1 MSKNVKTFI
10 VFLISFAAWFGLA
23 VITKGFGALPT
34 SSHFIIMIRILSLPT
49 IISIIYYVN
58 AVHSENTY
66 DESTGSAIRSM
77 GLLNFIKMYLGI
89 IKMEELTESEAIMIL
104 CGNMNIENWK
114 ELSKSDLEDHFST
127 LFKHDGLIMNNPVYC
142 KHLDKYD
149 SDLFDLKKEWNDWD
163 YQDTLDAAIN
173 TLKAKPLS
181 TQLDA
186 LSIVWHTLIED
197 GKIGKGEDQ
206 FMTKLLVEFDI
217 NIASVKANLKIQRMM

>member
-58 AVHSENTY
+58 AVDSENTY

-89 IKMEELTESEAIMIL
+89 IKMEELTESEAIIQISL
-104 CGNMNIENWK
+104 IMNYYTWK
-114 ELSKSDLEDHFST
+114 ELSMSDLEDFST
-127 LFKHDGLIMNNPVYC
+127 LSSISIDNPVYC

-149 SDLFDLKKEWNDWD
+149 FDLFDLKKEWNDWD